1 MNKEELNKLKEKKAQ
16 LEKDILLMSQTI
28 NSSKL
33 KAEEAEKLRDD
44 KTKEAETAD
53 KVLGILDSS
62 IVAKNKIVFDADIDI
77 NSKKQELSAIN
88 ANIKSQE
95 LKSLEEKSNFDKLV
109 EKNRLELESKNE
121 EVKTLNSEIVSLKDS
136 RELLDVMNKKEVV
149 IQNDKIAIL
158 KSSESK
164 LKNDKSDLEN
174 VITLKAVVLDEM
186 EKANNILN
194 ADQTLLEGNLEGFRG
209 QISIEQKNLKEIK
222 DKVSGINKEKF
233 ILRKEAD
240 ELKETLEQLKREH
253 VARLDLVK
261 AIESDKEAIINEA
274 KIVGYTPKFTKYNK

>member
-1 MNKEELNKLKEKKAQ
+1 MKKEELNKLKEKKAQ

-33 KAEEAEKLRDD
+33 KTEEAEQLRDD
-44 KTKEAETAD
+44 KIKEAKE
-53 KVLGILDSS
+53 KGEVIKELESS
-62 IVAKNKIVFDADIDI
+62 IGTRTTALFCLEVDIK
-77 NSKKQELSAIN
+77 SKKQELSAIN
-88 ANIKSQE
+88 ANIKCQE

-121 EVKTLNSEIVSLKDS
+121 EVKTINSEIVSLKDS

-158 KSSESK
+158 KSSELK

-174 VITLKAVVLDEM
+174 GIALKATESDEM
-186 EKANNILN
+186 EKGISILN
-194 ADQTLLEGNLEGFRG
+194 ADQTLLESNLDGFRG
-209 QISIEQKNLKEIK
+209 QINTEQKNLKELK
-222 DKVSGINKEKF
+222 DKVSGINKEKS

-253 VARLDLVK
+253 VSRLDLVK
-261 AIESDKEAIINEA
+261 AMEADKEAIINEA

>member
-1 MNKEELNKLKEKKAQ
+1 MKKEELNKLKEKKAQ

-33 KAEEAEKLRDD
+33 KTEEAEKLADERV
-44 KTKEAETAD
+44 AE
-53 KVLGILDSS
+53 
-62 IVAKNKIVFDADIDI
+62 AKNKEKDLKELEVKLSDKEKIVFDTDIDI
-77 NSKKQELSAIN
+77 NSKKQDFATLN
-88 ANIKSQE
+88 AKIKEQE

-109 EKNRLELESKNE
+109 ENNRLELESKNE

-158 KSSESK
+158 KSSELK

-174 VITLKAVVLDEM
+174 GIALKATESDEM
-186 EKANNILN
+186 EKGISILN
-194 ADQTLLEGNLEGFRG
+194 ADQTLLESNLDGFRG
-209 QISIEQKNLKEIK
+209 QINTEQKNLKEIK
-222 DKVSGINKEKF
+222 DKVSGINKEKS

-240 ELKETLEQLKREH
+240 ELKEELEQLKREH
-253 VARLDLVK
+253 VSRLDLVK
-261 AIESDKEAIINEA
+261 AMEADKEAIINEA

>member
-1 MNKEELNKLKEKKAQ
+1 MKKEELNKLKEKKAQ

-33 KAEEAEKLRDD
+33 KTEEAEKLADERV
-44 KTKEAETAD
+44 AE
-53 KVLGILDSS
+53 
-62 IVAKNKIVFDADIDI
+62 AKNKEKDLKELEVKLSDKEKIVFDTDIDI
-77 NSKKQELSAIN
+77 NSKKQDFATLN
-88 ANIKSQE
+88 AKIKEQE

-109 EKNRLELESKNE
+109 ENNRLELESKNE

-158 KSSESK
+158 KSSELK

-174 VITLKAVVLDEM
+174 GIALKATESDEM
-186 EKANNILN
+186 EKGISILN
-194 ADQTLLEGNLEGFRG
+194 ADQTLLESNLDGFRG
-209 QISIEQKNLKEIK
+209 QINTEQKNLKEIK
-222 DKVSGINKEKF
+222 DKVSGINKEKS

-240 ELKETLEQLKREH
+240 ELKEELEQLKREH
-253 VARLDLVK
+253 VSRLDLVK
-261 AIESDKEAIINEA
+261 AMEADKEAITNEA
-274 KIVGYTPKFTKYNK
+274 KIVGYTPKFTRYNK

>member
-1 MNKEELNKLKEKKAQ
+1 MKKEELNKLKEKKAQ

-33 KAEEAEKLRDD
+33 KTEEAEQLRDD
-44 KTKEAETAD
+44 KIKEAKE
-53 KVLGILDSS
+53 KGEVIKELESS
-62 IVAKNKIVFDADIDI
+62 IGTRTTALFCLEVDIK
-77 NSKKQELSAIN
+77 SKKQELSAIN
-88 ANIKSQE
+88 ANIKCQE

-109 EKNRLELESKNE
+109 ENNRLELESKNE
-121 EVKTLNSEIVSLKDS
+121 EVKTLNSEIISLKDS

-158 KSSESK
+158 KSSELK

-174 VITLKAVVLDEM
+174 GIALKATESDEM
-186 EKANNILN
+186 EKGISILN
-194 ADQTLLEGNLEGFRG
+194 ADQTLLESNLDGFRG
-209 QISIEQKNLKEIK
+209 QINTEQKNLKELK
-222 DKVSGINKEKF
+222 DKVSGINKEKS

-240 ELKETLEQLKREH
+240 ELKEELEQLKREH
-253 VARLDLVK
+253 VSRLDLVK
-261 AIESDKEAIINEA
+261 AMEADKEAITNEA

>member
-1 MNKEELNKLKEKKAQ
+1 MKKEELNKLKEKKAQ

-33 KAEEAEKLRDD
+33 KTEEAEQLRDD
-44 KTKEAETAD
+44 KIKEAKE
-53 KVLGILDSS
+53 KGEVIKELESS
-62 IVAKNKIVFDADIDI
+62 IGTRTTALFCLEVDIK
-77 NSKKQELSAIN
+77 SKKQELSAIN
-88 ANIKSQE
+88 ANIKCQE

-109 EKNRLELESKNE
+109 ENNRLELESKNE
-121 EVKTLNSEIVSLKDS
+121 EVKTINSEIVSLKDS

-158 KSSESK
+158 KSSELK

-174 VITLKAVVLDEM
+174 GIALKATESDEM
-186 EKANNILN
+186 EKGISILN
-194 ADQTLLEGNLEGFRG
+194 ADQTLLESNLDGFRG
-209 QISIEQKNLKEIK
+209 QINTEQKNLKEIK
-222 DKVSGINKEKF
+222 DKVSGINKEKS

-240 ELKETLEQLKREH
+240 ELKEELEQLKREH
-253 VARLDLVK
+253 VSRLDLVK
-261 AIESDKEAIINEA
+261 AMEADKEAIINEA

>member
-1 MNKEELNKLKEKKAQ
+1 MKKEELNKLKEKKAQ

-33 KAEEAEKLRDD
+33 KTEEAEQLRDD
-44 KTKEAETAD
+44 KIKEAKE
-53 KVLGILDSS
+53 KGEVIKELESS
-62 IVAKNKIVFDADIDI
+62 IGTRTTALFCLEVDIK
-77 NSKKQELSAIN
+77 SKKQELSAIN
-88 ANIKSQE
+88 ANIKCQE

-109 EKNRLELESKNE
+109 ENNRLELESKNE

-158 KSSESK
+158 KSLESK

-174 VITLKAVVLDEM
+174 VITLKATESDEM
-186 EKANNILN
+186 EKVISILN
-194 ADQTLLEGNLEGFRG
+194 ADQTLLESNLEGFRG
-209 QISIEQKNLKEIK
+209 QINTEQKNLKEIK
-222 DKVSGINKEKF
+222 DKVSGINKEKS

-240 ELKETLEQLKREH
+240 ELKEELEQLKREH

-261 AIESDKEAIINEA
+261 AIEADKEAIINEA

>member
-1 MNKEELNKLKEKKAQ
+1 MKKEELNKLKEKKAQ

-33 KAEEAEKLRDD
+33 KTEEAEQLRDD
-44 KTKEAETAD
+44 KIKEAKE
-53 KVLGILDSS
+53 KGEVIKELESS
-62 IVAKNKIVFDADIDI
+62 IGTRTTALFCLEVDIK
-77 NSKKQELSAIN
+77 SKKQELSAIN
-88 ANIKSQE
+88 ANIKCQE

-109 EKNRLELESKNE
+109 ENNRLELESKNE

-158 KSSESK
+158 KSSELK

-174 VITLKAVVLDEM
+174 GIALKATESDEM
-186 EKANNILN
+186 EKGISILN
-194 ADQTLLEGNLEGFRG
+194 ADQTLLESNLDGFRG
-209 QISIEQKNLKEIK
+209 QINTEQKNLKELK
-222 DKVSGINKEKF
+222 DKVSGINKEKS

-253 VARLDLVK
+253 VSRLDLVK
-261 AIESDKEAIINEA
+261 AMEADKEAIINEA